1 MNDSISSQ
9 KTLGIAKAGKPMLEG
24 SATSSQVATPATTS
38 PRLSS
43 EDSYDLVSSGNA
55 SLSATGEAKQTG
67 MKGVDSDADS
77 NWE

>member
-1 MNDSISSQ
+1 MNDSITSQ
-9 KTLGIAKAGKPMLEG
+9 KTLGIVKSGKPTLVG

-55 SLSATGEAKQTG
+55 SATGEAKPTG
-67 MKGVDSDADS
+67 GKGDDNDADS
-77 NWE
+77 DWE

>member
-9 KTLGIAKAGKPMLEG
+9 KTLGNAKLSDLVSEG
-24 SATSSQVATPATTS
+24 SAPSSQAVTPATTS

-55 SLSATGEAKQTG
+55 STAGEAPAGQ
-67 MKGVDSDADS
+67 KGDENDADS
-77 NWE
+77 DWE